1 MINNGNSAGTNSP
14 RHSDLWRAAVLF
26 CIFWCVLFMVLSLQ
40 IYLTG
45 YESSKTEGQTII
57 ALILSIRI
65 WFAIALFGWISPT
78 LLRRQDSTL
87 CMSLAAGFVWLLFI
101 DDTLIYGGVFFEPEL
116 LLAKL
121 IVYTRPI
128 LLIAIT
134 YAAIEDTMKDDVALW
149 T

>member
-1 MINNGNSAGTNSP
+1 
-14 RHSDLWRAAVLF
+14 
-26 CIFWCVLFMVLSLQ
+26 MVLSLQ

-65 WFAIALFGWISPT
+65 WFAIALFGWISLT

-87 CMSLAAGFVWLLFI
+87 YMSLAAGFVWLLFI
-101 DDTLIYGGVFFEPEL
+101 DDTLIYGGVFFEQEL

>member
-65 WFAIALFGWISPT
+65 WFAIALFGWISLT

-87 CMSLAAGFVWLLFI
+87 CMSLAAGFVCLLFI
-101 DDTLIYGGVFFEPEL
+101 DDTLIYGGAFFEPEL

-134 YAAIEDTMKDDVALW
+134 YCCNRRHNER
-149 T
+149 